1 MLGKSLS
8 NKMPALGLRLCKRY
22 GLVLQLGLPDC
33 YQGSLIQGAG
43 AGAADCFLIYSVA
56 FLFLHVFQLSC
67 PSLVVLGA
75 LPFIFSSDYSPVL
88 S

>member
-56 FLFLHVFQLSC
+56 FLFC
-67 PSLVVLGA
+67 CD
-75 LPFIFSSDYSPVL
+75 FSSVL
-88 S
+88 SLFCDSQCSSSLLLF